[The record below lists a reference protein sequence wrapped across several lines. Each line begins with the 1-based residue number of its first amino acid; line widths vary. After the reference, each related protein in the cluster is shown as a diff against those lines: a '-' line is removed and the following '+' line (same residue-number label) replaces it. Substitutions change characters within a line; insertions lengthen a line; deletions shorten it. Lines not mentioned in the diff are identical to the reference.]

1 MATEEVEMLRFLRLR
16 VNTISTLL
24 SGNIVTTPGELGC
37 MADSTDIFRG
47 PSACTGIRDHYRIRV
62 MALLGEPIAPPVIEA
77 LNKFR
82 VLHRN
87 ISLAYVMLVNSGAGL
102 RKGYLIDFD
111 SAIHKE
117 NSAHGR
123 LTAKERRAVS

>member
-24 SGNIVTTPGELGC
+24 SGNIVTTPGELGS

-47 PSACTGIRDHYRIRV
+47 PSACTEIRDHYRIRV

-77 LNKFR
+77 LNKFG

-102 RKGYLIDFD
+102 RKGF
-111 SAIHKE
+111 
-117 NSAHGR
+117 
-123 LTAKERRAVS
+123 

>member
-24 SGNIVTTPGELGC
+24 SGNIVTTPGELGS

-47 PSACTGIRDHYRIRV
+47 QSACTEIRDHYRIRV

-77 LNKFR
+77 LNKFG

-102 RKGYLIDFD
+102 RMGYLIDFD
-111 SAIHKE
+111 SAIHKG

>member
-1 MATEEVEMLRFLRLR
+1 
-16 VNTISTLL
+16 
-24 SGNIVTTPGELGC
+24 

-47 PSACTGIRDHYRIRV
+47 QSACTEIRDHYRIRV

-77 LNKFR
+77 LNKFG

-102 RKGYLIDFD
+102 RMGYLIDFD
-111 SAIHKE
+111 SAIHKG

>member
-24 SGNIVTTPGELGC
+24 SGNIVTTPGEFGS

-47 PSACTGIRDHYRIRV
+47 QSACTEIRDHYRIRV

-77 LNKFR
+77 LNKFG

-102 RKGYLIDFD
+102 RMGYLIDFD
-111 SAIHKE
+111 SAIHKG

-123 LTAKERRAVS
+123 STAKERRAVS